1 MKRIFTS
8 LALLCT
14 LLTLNAQDCVFQF
27 EGKPLE
33 DGATV
38 TINAAPDPIFHEPE
52 CNTNP
57 ADNPAN
63 GLFIVNKTSSK
74 LSGSATI
81 TISTHTLET
90 GRIQWCMGGSCELVT
105 STTKTKE
112 FSIPAKDPTDPNKN
126 QTAIQYDCEV
136 KGEGGEMMTKLEA
149 TIGGKT
155 YTVYIKFINDPSLHV
170 SATTSAVKPVAYY
183 TLDGR
188 QVSQRPRGVC
198 LVKFS
203 DGRVRKMVSK

>member
-8 LALLCT
+8 LALLCAT
-14 LLTLNAQDCVFQF
+14 LFTLHAQDCVFQY

-38 TINAAPDPIFHEPE
+38 TINAVEDPLWNTMI
-52 CNTNP
+52 CDTNP
-57 ADNPAN
+57 SDSGDN
-63 GLFIVNKTSSK
+63 GLFLKNNTNKE
-74 LSGSATI
+74 LSCSAKI
-81 TISTHTLET
+81 TIQSNTMSGTN
-90 GRIQWCMGGSCELVT
+90 IQWCMGIDCMPIT
-105 STTKTKE
+105 STTKSKDFKLAASSKIMTK
-112 FSIPAKDPTDPNKN
+112 F
-126 QTAIQYDCEV
+126 DCEPS
-136 KGEGGEMMTKLEA
+136 KEGEMMTKLEV
-149 TIGGKT
+149 TTGGKT
-155 YTVYIKFINDPSLHV
+155 YTVFIHFIYDNNHVADSYV
-170 SATTSAVKPVAYY
+170 SAAKPVAYY

>member
-38 TINAAPDPIFHEPE
+38 TINAAPDPIFQELE

-63 GLFIVNKTSSK
+63 GLVIVNKTSSK

-90 GRIQWCMGGSCELVT
+90 RRIQWCMGGSCELVKT
-105 STTKTKE
+105 TTKTKE
-112 FSIPAKDPTDPNKN
+112 FSISANG
-126 QTAIQYDCEV
+126 QTAIQYDCAVE
-136 KGEGGEMMTKLEA
+136 GEGGELMTKLEA

>member
-8 LALLCT
+8 LALLCAT
-14 LLTLNAQDCVFQF
+14 LFTLHAQDCVFQY

-38 TINAAPDPIFHEPE
+38 TINAAPDVFGEPE

-57 ADNPAN
+57 ADDIAN
-63 GLFIVNKTSSK
+63 GLFIVNKTNK
-74 LSGSATI
+74 ALSGSAKI
-81 TISTHTLET
+81 TISDKTLQTENI
-90 GRIQWCMGGSCELVT
+90 RWCMGGICQIVQ
-105 STTKTKE
+105 STTMTKD
-112 FSIPAKDPTDPNKN
+112 FSIAASKN
-126 QTAIQYDCEV
+126 GANGKTAIQYDCAV
-136 KGEGGEMMTKLEA
+136 KGEGGEMTFFFNA
-149 TIGGKT
+149 TAATEI
-155 YTVYIKFINDPSLHV
+155 YTVFIHFINDPNLHV
-170 SATTSAVKPVAYY
+170 SGTTTTAKPVAYY

>member
-1 MKRIFTS
+1 
-8 LALLCT
+8 
-14 LLTLNAQDCVFQF
+14 
-27 EGKPLE
+27 
-33 DGATV
+33 
-38 TINAAPDPIFHEPE
+38 
-52 CNTNP
+52 
-57 ADNPAN
+57 
-63 GLFIVNKTSSK
+63 
-74 LSGSATI
+74 
-81 TISTHTLET
+81 
-90 GRIQWCMGGSCELVT
+90 
-105 STTKTKE
+105 
-112 FSIPAKDPTDPNKN
+112 
-126 QTAIQYDCEV
+126 
-136 KGEGGEMMTKLEA
+136 MMTKLEA